1 MTDFELQQARR
12 HKWRMDNNPIRT
24 LDDAREFI
32 ESVGLCLLFPLARQE
47 TKSPGLALVAPT
59 FVGAFIGSDENVPT
73 LQRAFADSRAQS
85 AIELMV
91 RLLRERAA
99 YEASLFGDDNSLL
112 IAASIFQ
119 YFYALVGD
127 RNPNQQAKS
136 KSRRGPPS
144 GLSPLAEDVLA
155 VIHREGPIV
164 KPRLQELLGGDLS
177 LAAVDRA
184 LAELWSRL
192 TITRVDYNARD
203 GAAWDILYRWSPEPV
218 NEGAHLSIGQSL
230 SALISRYLDA
240 MIAAE
245 PAEIEDFFST
255 VVARSR
261 VKESVNALL
270 AAREFSFVHV
280 GKRTLVQVTPVRLDT
295 RPRARRA

>member
-1 MTDFELQQARR
+1 MTEIELQQARR
-12 HKWRMDNNPIRT
+12 KKWRLDGNPIRT
-24 LDDAREFI
+24 IEDAREFI
-32 ESVGLCLLFPLARQE
+32 DSVGLCVLFPVAPQE
-47 TKSPGLALVAPT
+47 TKGLGRSLVGPT
-59 FVGAFIGSDENVPT
+59 FVGACIGANENLPT

-99 YEASLFGDDNSLL
+99 YEANLFGDDNSFLV
-112 IAASIFQ
+112 AASVFP

-127 RNPNQQAKS
+127 RNPQKQPQPKT
-136 KSRRGPPS
+136 RRRAATGM
-144 GLSPLAEDVLA
+144 SPLAEDVLA
-155 VIHREGPIV
+155 MIHREGPIA
-164 KPRLQELLGGDLS
+164 KPGLRELLGGELS
-177 LAAVDRA
+177 IAALDRA

-192 TITRVDYNARD
+192 SITRVDYNPKE

-218 NEGAHLSIGQSL
+218 NEGAHLSIAASL
-230 SALISRYLDA
+230 SALVSRYLDTV
-240 MIAAE
+240 IAAE
-245 PAEIEDFFST
+245 ASEIEDFFSP

-261 VKESVNALL
+261 VKEAVNALL

-280 GKRTLVQVTPVRLDT
+280 GNRTLLQVTPAREDT